1 MQKRILLVLLFAA
14 PAYADVPLEA
24 IDRPVVLATGEAGF
38 ATNVDVQ
45 RPAPTMPD
53 VTTMTIGG
61 GFGVANRLELGAN
74 YRFAFD
80 AFQLRGPLTMYGAAL
95 LAHSHRWSV
104 AAGADLAIDW
114 ENPVTM
120 STQTTETLHMGIGVR
135 GDLSRNVA
143 IYSGNIIAP
152 NPAGQQLAIGLQH
165 GAAST
170 FDVPLGLAIQAS
182 HRVLF
187 RIETTMMRFGIAHA
201 RDQVVVADAT
211 PLSFN
216 VLVAAT
222 RGLDV
227 AAFYSDS
234 DIAIAGDR
242 YTLGVVARWYAF

>member
-1 MQKRILLVLLFAA
+1 MTTRILLVLLLAT
-14 PAYADVPLEA
+14 PAFADVPLEA

-45 RPAPTMPD
+45 RPSVGMPD
-53 VTTMTIGG
+53 VTTMSIGG
-61 GFGVANRLELGAN
+61 GFGLGDRLELGAN

-95 LAHSHRWSV
+95 LAHSPRWSV
-104 AAGADLAIDW
+104 AAGADLAVDW
-114 ENPVTM
+114 ANPVTM

-165 GAAST
+165 GAATT
-170 FDVPLGLAIQAS
+170 FDVPLGIAIQAS
-182 HRVLF
+182 RRVLF
-187 RIETTMMRFGIAHA
+187 RIETTMARFAIAHA
-201 RDQVVVADAT
+201 RDSFVVADQT
-211 PLSFN
+211 PLTFN
-216 VLVAAT
+216 VLLAAT

-234 DIAIAGDR
+234 DIAVAGDR
-242 YTLGVVARWYAF
+242 YTLGVVARWYSF